1 MDCVENEKPR
11 SKKKKRIV
19 GEGGKG
25 KREIG
30 VTAGGDCGGHSRM
43 SFDEGILGRGREG
56 DG

>member
-43 SFDEGILGRGREG
+43 CFDEGILGRGREG